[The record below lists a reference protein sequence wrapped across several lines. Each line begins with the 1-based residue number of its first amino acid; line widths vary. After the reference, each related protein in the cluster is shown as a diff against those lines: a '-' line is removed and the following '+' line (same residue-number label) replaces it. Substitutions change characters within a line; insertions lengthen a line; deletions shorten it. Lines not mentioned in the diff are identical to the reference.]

1 MGADGSLDQRPGWGR
16 GEVQRGAEV
25 QSGALQLG
33 DYCYWTLE
41 EAARLQV
48 EARETGGSDCQA
60 ASTGQCSVPQA
71 AVGGARPLIISG
83 S

>member
-41 EAARLQV
+41 EAARLRV
-48 EARETGGSDCQA
+48 EARETGIDGGSDCQA
-60 ASTGQCSVPQA
+60 ASMSMFSAPGCGGSGQA
-71 AVGGARPLIISG
+71 TNH
-83 S
+83 